1 MVLVHGDIQASP
13 PLAVALAVL
22 AEHQPVGVRLLVFV
36 PEQCQRDVLSLQ
48 FPVDV
53 LGIGCRTIYIADVR
67 LGIEHVFQGCI
78 VQPLW
83 QRPGDAGSFSSL

>member
-1 MVLVHGDIQASP
+1 
-13 PLAVALAVL
+13 
-22 AEHQPVGVRLLVFV
+22 
-36 PEQCQRDVLSLQ
+36 VLSLQ